1 MSDDF
6 LYTLAL
12 GNISGVGPQTLR
24 QLIDHFGSA
33 SNVFAATAADFPKS
47 HNSIGESIAKGRES
61 ALAFARAQV
70 DKANRFGVQMLA
82 YTDAAYP
89 SRLRECPDAPS
100 VLFYKGNVNFE
111 TAKILAV
118 VGTRKP
124 SDEGRMLCDRL
135 ISDLCA
141 RHPDL
146 IIVSGLAFGIDI
158 TAHRAAIRAGRPT
171 IGVVAH
177 GLDTLYPSQHRDSA
191 TQMIKN
197 GALLT
202 EFPFGTG
209 PEAYNFVARNRI
221 IAGLSDATLV
231 VETGEKGGSLIT
243 TRNAFDYDRQVLAI
257 PGFPGREQSKGCNAL
272 IKKNMAALVESA
284 DDVDNCLGWDL
295 PAALRKAASAPTP
308 SLFTEPQTPEEQ
320 AVVAALKQED
330 GLTASVIG
338 QRTHIP
344 IAKLNVTLL
353 NMEFAGLVKALP
365 GNSYRL
371 II

>member
-6 LYTLAL
+6 LFTLAL
-12 GNISGVGPQTLR
+12 GNISGVGTQTLR
-24 QLIDHFGSA
+24 QLIEFFGSA
-33 SNVFAATAADFPKS
+33 SNVFAAAPSDFPKS
-47 HNSIGESIAKGRES
+47 HSAIRNSIDKGRET
-61 ALAFARAQV
+61 ALAFAHAQV
-70 DKANRFGVQMLA
+70 EKANRFCVQMLA
-82 YTDAAYP
+82 YTDADYP
-89 SRLRECPDAPS
+89 SRLRECPDAPPT
-100 VLFYKGNVNFE
+100 LFFKGNVNFE
-111 TAKILAV
+111 TAKVLSV

-124 SDEGRMLCDRL
+124 SDEGRLLCDRI

-146 IIVSGLAFGIDI
+146 VIVSGLAFGVDI

-177 GLDTLYPSQHRDSA
+177 GLDTLYPAQHRDSA

-221 IAGLSDATLV
+221 IAGLADATLV

-243 TRNAFDYDRQVLAI
+243 TRNAFDYDRQVLAV

-272 IKKNMAALVESA
+272 IKRNMAALVESA
-284 DDVDNCLGWDL
+284 DDIDNCLSWDL
-295 PAALRKAASAPTP
+295 PAALRKATSQPTP
-308 SLFTEPQTPEEQ
+308 SLFSEPQTPEEQ
-320 AVVAALKQED
+320 AIVAALKQED
-330 GLTASVIG
+330 GLTASVLG